1 MGGSKLDAQRH
12 FLTKELAEG
21 KPGKEGQ
28 ERGLSTGSTDTEA
41 DGRAGEFRWT
51 SRAQHST
58 LFPCFLGQYLH
69 PLLAVPP
76 PFTSTKV
83 PPLNHIPI
91 PQELCSQGCQSLPN
105 SYSPFILGSKTP
117 ELFCPHPHPL
127 QLPSQKLSFSNFPVA
142 RDGLRTESWP
152 RDATGSATPRHVG
165 SS

>member
-1 MGGSKLDAQRH
+1 MGGSKLDAQRN
-12 FLTKELAEG
+12 FLTKELAERQ
-21 KPGKEGQ
+21 PGKEGQ

-76 PFTSTKV
+76 PFTSTEV

-117 ELFCPHPHPL
+117 ELFCPHPPPPTATQPKTKFL
-127 QLPSQKLSFSNFPVA
+127 QLPCSQGRPQ
-142 RDGLRTESWP
+142 D
-152 RDATGSATPRHVG
+152 
-165 SS
+165 